1 MLPGEDFLGTL
12 WAVLGGLLRLDPAA
26 YEAAL
31 ASADSTQLGLTT
43 LFLGGL
49 SITLGQSVV
58 LFANRVSR
66 SRFIISLIASAVLFV
81 VSVIFWA
88 LSIWAIATFV
98 LDEQQ
103 PFTAVLTVVGLSYAP
118 FLFGFLVLLPY
129 VGNILDN
136 VLHIWVFLGTLVGV
150 SRLFGFT
157 LWQALLCCLLGWV
170 LLEVVSRFGAQ
181 AIEAAEDWVW
191 RISTGTAAEQE
202 TDTLIEA
209 FVRQAREQE
218 RMGTKRLGD

>member
-1 MLPGEDFLGTL
+1 MLPGEDFLGIL

-26 YEAAL
+26 FRAAL
-31 ASADSTQLGLTT
+31 DSADSTHLGLTI

-58 LFANRVSR
+58 LFANRISR
-66 SRFIISLIASAVLFV
+66 SRFAISLVASALLLV
-81 VSVIFWA
+81 VGVVFWA
-88 LSIWAIATFV
+88 LSIWAIAAFV
-98 LDEQQ
+98 LDEQR
-103 PFTAVLTVVGLSYAP
+103 PIAAVLTVVGLSYAP

-129 VGNILDN
+129 AGNILDN

-150 SRLFGFT
+150 SVLFGFS
-157 LWQALLCCLLGWV
+157 LWQALICCLLGWI
-170 LLEVVSRFGAQ
+170 LLEVVSRFATQ

-191 RISTGTAAEQE
+191 RISTGTPAEQE
-202 TDTLIEA
+202 TETLIEA

-218 RMGTKRLGD
+218 TRRVGD